1 MGRTTRGLY
10 FPKFSERLPDTYGC
24 AVYALAG
31 IAADTPGVAPALHRL
46 VARALVDPP
55 MVFGDK
61 VFAYWVLPVEGP
73 ATVWFYLLYGR
84 VVFLAATML
93 LTDIGES
100 SAAA

>member
-1 MGRTTRGLY
+1 
-10 FPKFSERLPDTYGC
+10 
-24 AVYALAG
+24 
-31 IAADTPGVAPALHRL
+31 
-46 VARALVDPP
+46 